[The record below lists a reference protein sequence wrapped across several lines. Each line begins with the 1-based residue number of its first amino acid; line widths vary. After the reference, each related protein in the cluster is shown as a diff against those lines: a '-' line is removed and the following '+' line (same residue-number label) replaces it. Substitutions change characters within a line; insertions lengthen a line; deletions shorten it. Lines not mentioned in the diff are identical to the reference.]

1 MADLRATTVANN
13 YEKFSKSQTD
23 VGKELIVAVGNGAD
37 DADMKA
43 IMAQLTLAAGD
54 GTGTDGNGYD
64 AFTVCAVGM
73 ALNGTDYVLK
83 LQGTGTP
90 NLADVD
96 TGGGARTLTLVAT
109 FEPAN

>member
-1 MADLRATTVANN
+1 MADLRTTTVAAN

-73 ALNGTDYVLK
+73 VGNDYVLK

-90 NLADVD
+90 NLNAV
-96 TGGGARTLTLVAT
+96 GGISLTLVAT

>member
-1 MADLRATTVANN
+1 MADLRATTVAAN

-23 VGKELIVAVGNGAD
+23 VGKEIIVGVATGAT
-37 DADMKA
+37 DAQMKK

-54 GTGTDGNGYD
+54 GTGTDGGGPD
-64 AFTVCAVGM
+64 AFTVCAVGT
-73 ALNGTDYVLK
+73 ATGYEHVLK

-90 NLADVD
+90 DTTTVD
-96 TGGGARTLTLVAT
+96 GIALTIIAT

>member
-1 MADLRATTVANN
+1 MADLRATTVAAN

-23 VGKELIVAVGNGAD
+23 VGKEFVVGVATGAT
-37 DADMKA
+37 DAQMKQ

-54 GTGTDGNGYD
+54 GTGTDGGGPD
-64 AFTVCAVGM
+64 AFTVCAVGT
-73 ALNGTDYVLK
+73 AAGYAHVLK

-90 NLADVD
+90 DLTTVDGIALTELAV
-96 TGGGARTLTLVAT
+96 